1 MAVNSRFRS
10 LAFALQNYVSDTYNL
25 LSAVDAVM
33 DLDSEVVDERPP
45 SPYRDLPHDL
55 LVAAALGSEA
65 VMQGVRNGKKIE
77 AIKALRTLGERPGVG
92 VTTIGLRAAKEAV
105 EDNRVWGQYLD
116 LLNDPWRLNDE
127 PPF

>member
-1 MAVNSRFRS
+1 MAVNSRFRT
-10 LAFALQNYVSDTYNL
+10 LAFALRHHINDTYDL

-45 SPYRDLPHDL
+45 SSLDLPHDL

-65 VMQGVRNGKKIE
+65 VMQGVHEGKKIN
-77 AIKALRTLGERPGVG
+77 AIKALRTLGNRPGGG

-105 EDNRVWGQYLD
+105 EDERVWSKYTD